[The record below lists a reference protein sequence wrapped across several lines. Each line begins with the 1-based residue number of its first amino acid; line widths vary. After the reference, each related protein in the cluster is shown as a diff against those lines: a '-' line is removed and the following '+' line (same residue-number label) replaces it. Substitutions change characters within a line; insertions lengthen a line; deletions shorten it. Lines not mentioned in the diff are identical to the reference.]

1 MQSTTSSYYSLL
13 AYSNILKYYSRV
25 LFILASR
32 VQLLEYMHTR
42 VAVREYAYYIMHE
55 CIRART
61 LEYFSTA
68 VESSVVSRQGVSR
81 DIVSRDSGL

>member
-1 MQSTTSSYYSLL
+1 M
-13 AYSNILKYYSRV
+13 
-25 LFILASR
+25 
-32 VQLLEYMHTR
+32 
-42 VAVREYAYYIMHE
+42 AVREYAYYIMHE

-61 LEYFSTA
+61 LLEYFSTA

>member
-1 MQSTTSSYYSLL
+1 MHTTT
-13 AYSNILKYYSRV
+13 R
-25 LFILASR
+25 
-32 VQLLEYMHTR
+32 TR